1 MARRPLTRTAH
12 HPATAARDMQQ
23 SVAFSRLG
31 ALDVMSS
38 TPARPW
44 GRKRHISRHLAG
56 LVARGGEKCG
66 LSRALLL
73 ALVFTVSGTTAFA
86 SGRTAVL
93 SKLEINEPVSGDVVV
108 IGADLELGPL
118 ARVDG
123 DAVVVG
129 GDVKVADGAVVA
141 RHVVAVFGGAQ
152 VTGDAHIGGRVLS
165 FSSLATLLPSAA
177 ARKPSLQATFSMH
190 LLMAGGWLLV
200 TTGLA
205 FLFPTRMRF
214 GVWALPTLGIRV
226 VALGML
232 TGLTVVASLIAAL
245 GLGPALG
252 VPLIAGLMVVF
263 FAAKAV
269 GLTVLACW
277 LGTVLIQRCFR
288 HPAPI
293 SLEVFIGVLLLLG
306 LRFLPV
312 VGDTAWTLISLMAL
326 GASIVFIGISTDL
339 VRADAWR
346 ARR

>member
-1 MARRPLTRTAH
+1 
-12 HPATAARDMQQ
+12 MQQ
-23 SVAFSRLG
+23 SGAFSRLG
-31 ALDVMSS
+31 VLDVPSS
-38 TPARPW
+38 TPPRPS

-56 LVARGGEKCG
+56 LVKRGGEKCG

-73 ALVFTVSGTTAFA
+73 ALVFVVSGTPAFA

-93 SKLEINEPVSGDVVV
+93 SNLEINEPVSGDVIVF
-108 IGADLELGPL
+108 GADLELGPL

-123 DAVVVG
+123 DAVAVG
-129 GDVKVADGAVVA
+129 GDVRVAEGAVVA
-141 RHVVAVFGGAQ
+141 RHVVAVFGGAE
-152 VTGDAHIGGRVLS
+152 VSGGAHIGGRVFS

-177 ARKPSLQATFSMH
+177 ARQPSVQASVSMH
-190 LLMAGGWLLV
+190 LLTAGGWLLV

-214 GVWALPTLGIRV
+214 GGWALPNLGIKV

-232 TGLTVVASLIAAL
+232 TGLTVVAALVAAL

-252 VPLIAGLMVVF
+252 VPLVAGLMVVF

-277 LGTVLIQRCFR
+277 LGAVLLQRCFR

-293 SLEVFIGVLLLLG
+293 SLEVFVGVLVLLG
-306 LRFLPV
+306 LRFLPM
-312 VGDTAWTLISLMAL
+312 VGDTAWTLISLIAL
-326 GASIVFIGISTDL
+326 GASIVFIGVSTDL
-339 VRADAWR
+339 VGVEDAGR
-346 ARR
+346 